1 MQPEGATLPAMNDT
15 TSNAVLDALGERR
28 AVFQA
33 ALRGSDVATIAAA
46 YTVDARLLAP
56 SAEVLTG
63 REAITRFWQA
73 GLDAGVDAIE
83 LRMTEISFEAD
94 AAIAYEIG
102 RYALLL
108 AVSRGER
115 LVDRGRYLLV
125 YRLEPDGQWR
135 RAVET
140 FNPDVGPTPAPP
152 ERAATTAGAGPT

>member
-1 MQPEGATLPAMNDT
+1 MDET
-15 TSNAVLDALGERR
+15 TSNVVLDALAASR
-28 AVFQA
+28 AAFQV
-33 ALRGSDVATIAAA
+33 ALRLGDVATVATA
-46 YTVDARLLAP
+46 YTEDARLLAP
-56 SAEVLTG
+56 SAEVLIG

-73 GLDAGVDAIE
+73 GIDAGVDAIE
-83 LRMTEISFEAD
+83 LRMTDVSFEAD

-140 FNPDVGPTPAPP
+140 FNPDIGSTPAGQDRDP
-152 ERAATTAGAGPT
+152 AAASTGLS

>member
-1 MQPEGATLPAMNDT
+1 MSPMNDT
-15 TSNAVLDALGERR
+15 TSNAVLDALAARR
-28 AVFQA
+28 GAFQV
-33 ALRGSDVATIAAA
+33 ALRRGDVATVAAA
-46 YTVDARLLAP
+46 YTEDARLLAP

-63 REAITRFWQA
+63 RDAITRFWQA
-73 GLDAGVDAIE
+73 GIDAGVDAIE

-125 YRLEPDGQWR
+125 YRLEADGHWR

-140 FNPDVGPTPAPP
+140 FSPDIGAPP
-152 ERAATTAGAGPT
+152 AGQDRNPATAGAGQA

>member
-1 MQPEGATLPAMNDT
+1 MDDT
-15 TSNAVLDALGERR
+15 SSNAVLDDLAARRDTFQVAL
-28 AVFQA
+28 Q
-33 ALRGSDVATIAAA
+33 RGDVATVAAA
-46 YTVDARLLAP
+46 YTEDARLLAP

-73 GLDAGVDAIE
+73 GIDAGVDAIE
-83 LRMTEISFEAD
+83 LRMTEVSFEAD

-108 AVSRGER
+108 DVSGGER
-115 LVDRGRYLLV
+115 LIDRGRYLLV

-140 FNPDVGPTPAPP
+140 FNPDIGSTPAGQ
-152 ERAATTAGAGPT
+152 ERDPAAKAGAGPA